1 MTPIVVVGLAFQA
14 SETEEFELVGWAE
27 QGETIRSNVRIT
39 RTASNAFM
47 RSRYY
52 GDDLP
57 HKR

>member
-27 QGETIRSNVRIT
+27 QGETIMSSA
-39 RTASNAFM
+39 RTARKINFIAPM
-47 RSRYY
+47 YY
-52 GDDLP
+52 GEGRP